1 MKSLISV
8 LLLLTIFQGYGQKN
22 MFHPSDEY
30 INENRGNSS
39 IEIPEVQELI
49 HVIIAICPLAQ
60 DTNLAIIDSK
70 TEYFKE
76 VVSTFESFKE
86 HEIVTTVS
94 SLIKNNI
101 AYYYFLKMDGTGY
114 FINDDGKII
123 KYSTYDKISWN
134 KKNVIDPLL
143 NSLQDFSNKSNFHLF
158 YKNHKNLYEKNI
170 ELLKSQ
176 SPIEKQWKWLE
187 TQFPEKYDNYRITF
201 SPLIS
206 GWHSTQFFKTKK
218 FSQIMMFVGSPLVL
232 KKYNDKII
240 EGLVTR
246 MVFTE
251 IDHNYVNQ
259 ISNKHKKEIKRI
271 FNDKSKWTDSK
282 KGTDWYGTPEA
293 VFNEYMTWAVF
304 TLYALDM
311 FNEEDFKVINDKT
324 TAQMIE
330 RRGFIKYKEFNQK
343 LVDFY
348 KTKNEKETVVDLF
361 PKIIDWC
368 QGQ

>member
-1 MKSLISV
+1 MKTLISV
-8 LLLLTIFQGYGQKN
+8 VLLLTILQGYGQKN
-22 MFHPSDEY
+22 MFDPSDEY
-30 INENRGNSS
+30 INQNRGNSS

-49 HVIIAICPLAQ
+49 HVIIAISPLGQ
-60 DTNLAIIDSK
+60 DNDIAIIDDK

-76 VVSTFESFKE
+76 VVSAFETFKE
-86 HEIVTTVS
+86 HEIVKTVTS
-94 SLIKNNI
+94 FIKKNT
-101 AYYYFLKMDGTGY
+101 AYYYYLKMDGTGY
-114 FINDDGKII
+114 FINNDGKII
-123 KYSTYDKISWN
+123 KDSTYDRISWN
-134 KKNVIDPLL
+134 DKNVIDPLL
-143 NSLQDFSNKSNFHLF
+143 NTLQDFSNKSNFHLF
-158 YKNHKNLYEKNI
+158 FNNHKAFYENNI
-170 ELLKSQ
+170 ELMKSQ

-187 TQFPEKYDNYRITF
+187 TQFPDKYDNYRITF
-201 SPLIS
+201 SPLTS
-206 GWHSTQFFKTKK
+206 GWHATQFFKTKN
-218 FSQIMMFVGSPLVL
+218 FSQIMMFVGGPLVL

-271 FNDKSKWTDSK
+271 FSDKSKWTDSK

-304 TLYALDM
+304 TLYALDT
-311 FNEEDFKVINDKT
+311 FNAEDFKVINDKT

-330 RRGFIKYKEFNQK
+330 RRGFIKYKEFNEK
-343 LVDFY
+343 LVDLY
-348 KTKNEKETVVDLF
+348 KNKKENETVVDLF

-368 QGQ
+368 KGQ